1 MNDTPP
7 TPPSPWDLWRSLKAL
22 PVPDPPDPHEA
33 VCLFRQY
40 ARLEER
46 LARPSL
52 LHSQM
57 LRQACSWAPRW
68 REFPAFVKWWN
79 PAHLRPEDRLPPKF
93 LPQPAAA
100 PCSPPAAATARSQSA
115 APPPSLVERLAKAL
129 CLNVKAFPDPAVAAW
144 AADLLVPERK
154 TAPRHSWLPFHHAK
168 LLIAAGRP
176 TEARR
181 DVAALVRFKPREFW
195 AWAEL
200 AATFTPEESASRIA
214 CLCRAVQCRTK
225 PEFLINVR
233 MELGLLLA
241 ETGQFPEARYELEAA
256 KRIREEN
263 KWKMPVALSAALAR
277 PDVQAARPPPHNQAL
292 CQRHADMAEQ
302 LVWNRNNKTS
312 PALPSMTASRTIR
325 SATPS
330 PLDKSRAVQ

>member
-1 MNDTPP
+1 MNDTSTASP
-7 TPPSPWDLWRSLKAL
+7 TPWDLWRALKAL
-22 PVPDPPDPHEA
+22 PVPDPPDPREA
-33 VCLFRQY
+33 VALFRQY
-40 ARLEER
+40 AHQEER

-57 LRQACSWAPRW
+57 LRQACNWAPGW

-79 PAHLRPEDRLPPKF
+79 PANLRPEDRLPPKI
-93 LPQPAAA
+93 P
-100 PCSPPAAATARSQSA
+100 PPAAPPCNPPAPARSA
-115 APPPSLVERLAKAL
+115 APPSLVERLAKAL
-129 CLNVKAFPDPAVAAW
+129 CLNVKAFPDPAVADW
-144 AADLLVPERK
+144 AAALLVPERK

-200 AATFTPEESASRIA
+200 AATFTPGESASRIA

-233 MELGLLLA
+233 LELGLLLV
-241 ETGQFPEARYELEAA
+241 ETGQFPEARYELEAV
-256 KRIREEN
+256 KQVREAN
-263 KWKMPVALSAALAR
+263 KWKIPTALSTALTR
-277 PDVQAARPPPHNQAL
+277 PDVQAANPPAHNQSL
-292 CQRHADMAEQ
+292 CQRHAEIAER
-302 LVWNRNNKTS
+302 LVWNQKRPPPIDSAARVGGSEKSQPPANENPPTLSTS
-312 PALPSMTASRTIR
+312 GCR
-325 SATPS
+325 
-330 PLDKSRAVQ
+330 